1 MKRDEMIAQIALILN
16 QMLQDRGET
25 SREIGAHT
33 RLLGGELPVDSLD
46 LATVVV
52 QLEEMTGQDPFR
64 DGFIEFRTVG
74 ELAALYSADAGRDT
88 RA

>member
-1 MKRDEMIAQIALILN
+1 MTREDTIAHIALILN
-16 QMLQDRGET
+16 QMIQDRGET
-25 SREIGAHT
+25 SRVIQAHT
-33 RLLGGELPVDSLD
+33 RLLGGELPIDSLD

-52 QLEEMTGQDPFR
+52 QLEEMTGQDPFQ

-74 ELAALYSADAGRDT
+74 ELAALYSADP